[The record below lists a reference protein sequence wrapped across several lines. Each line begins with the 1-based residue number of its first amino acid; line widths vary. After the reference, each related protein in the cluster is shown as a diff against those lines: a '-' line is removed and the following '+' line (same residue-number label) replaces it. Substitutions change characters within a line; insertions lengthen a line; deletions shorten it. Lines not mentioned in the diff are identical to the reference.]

1 MPNVVRNDEHLKDE
15 SKQNKNEQIPV
26 KNKSNDAVKNTADE
40 IGLNQA
46 ATDKNELEP
55 GTEIADDEQLL
66 LYIIWKINFVINVTP
81 NTKLAAKY
89 YRN

>member
-1 MPNVVRNDEHLKDE
+1 MPNVVRNDAHLKDE

-26 KNKSNDAVKNTADE
+26 KNKSNDALKNTADE

-55 GTEIADDEQLL
+55 GTEIADDE
-66 LYIIWKINFVINVTP
+66 
-81 NTKLAAKY
+81 
-89 YRN
+89 

>member
-26 KNKSNDAVKNTADE
+26 KNKSNDALKNTAEE

-55 GTEIADDEQLL
+55 GTEIADDE
-66 LYIIWKINFVINVTP
+66 
-81 NTKLAAKY
+81 
-89 YRN
+89 

>member
-15 SKQNKNEQIPV
+15 SKQNKNEQIPI

-55 GTEIADDEQLL
+55 GTEIADDE
-66 LYIIWKINFVINVTP
+66 
-81 NTKLAAKY
+81 
-89 YRN
+89 

>member
-55 GTEIADDEQLL
+55 GTEIADDE
-66 LYIIWKINFVINVTP
+66 
-81 NTKLAAKY
+81 
-89 YRN
+89 